1 MTAASQGEGG
11 IDLIVQRR
19 FFPEAEGRVFVEVG
33 AARPDYL
40 SMSALFRSAGW
51 KVILVEPNPEFCA
64 LHRAAGHEVLQ
75 YACADYDADDVSF
88 SVVDVGGAPYR
99 DGHVSFESFS
109 AISVKDSYR
118 RLRPDLEIRQISV
131 QVRRLD
137 TLLRSH
143 TPDVAKIDILS
154 VDVEGWEIEV
164 LEGLSMD
171 RYRPTVIILENFLD
185 DPGYSQY
192 LTRAGYVLW
201 RRSSPNDVYVRAQ
214 EFSPA
219 LRFVLRTYTGAITLA
234 RRIRAAVLRATR
246 AVRNRRP
253 RV

>member
-11 IDLIVQRR
+11 IDLLVQQR
-19 FFPEAEGRVFVEVG
+19 FFPEAKGRVFVEVG

-40 SMSALFRSAGW
+40 SMSALFRSSGW
-51 KVILVEPNPEFCA
+51 KVLLVEPNPEFCA

-75 YACADYDADDVSF
+75 YACADFEADDLSF
-88 SVVDVGGAPYR
+88 SVVDSRGEAYR

-118 RLRPDLEIRQISV
+118 RLRPDLEIRQIPV

-143 TPDVAKIDILS
+143 APDVEKIDILS
-154 VDVEGWEIEV
+154 VDVEGWELEV
-164 LEGLSMD
+164 LKGLSMD

-192 LTRAGYVLW
+192 LARAGYVLW
-201 RRSSPNDVYVRAQ
+201 RRSSPNDVYVRA
-214 EFSPA
+214 EELSPA
-219 LRFVLRTYTGAITLA
+219 FRFVLRTFTGAMTVA
-234 RRIRAAVLRATR
+234 RRIRAAVLRTTR
-246 AVRNRRP
+246 AARKRRP
-253 RV
+253 